1 MNKRD
6 FMPQIPYKDPKVMAH
21 LLGLGLD
28 CNDGHKRIT
37 QADKFSILGGS
48 EETHDR
54 MTETLLKTM
63 EDLSIKGKALE
74 ETSQEEIS
82 DLISKNSST

>member
-6 FMPQIPYKDPKVMAH
+6 FLPQIPYKDPKVMAH

-28 CNDGHKRIT
+28 CKDGHKRIT

-74 ETSQEEIS
+74 EASSEELS
-82 DLISKNSST
+82 DIIAKNSSN

>member
-6 FMPQIPYKDPKVMAH
+6 FIPQIPYKDPKVMAH

-28 CNDGHKRIT
+28 CKDGHKRIT